1 MDKWQIVCAKLL
13 ILCIVSLKTNSNGLG
28 KVIINLV

>member
-1 MDKWQIVCAKLL
+1 MDKWKFVYTKLL